1 MRRVGALEF
10 FIIIIIFIIARL
22 HLGRPLLFLGI
33 FISTV
38 KPWQQQQQLRKGR
51 TAAEREGTCVKNV
64 KAGRCGWFPSGDGI
78 FYVVIICR
86 EGHSNLTEDSEAH
99 QMNDC
104 AFYE

>member
-38 KPWQQQQQLRKGR
+38 KPWQQQLRKGR

-64 KAGRCGWFPSGDGI
+64 KAGRCGWFPGGRDGI

-86 EGHSNLTEDSEAH
+86 ESHSNLTEESDAH
-99 QMNDC
+99 RMNDC
-104 AFYE
+104 AFCE